1 VGLLHAAG
9 EVDAACIAVV
19 DAAGEVDAAT
29 PWDLG
34 MSVGGASSDGLTG
47 DVALHA
53 AGLADAPSV
62 CVHAGARVARKRWR
76 SGSRGGGWEWG
87 RGGRLAARGGRRRVR
102 QVEVG
107 GGAVSA

>member
-19 DAAGEVDAAT
+19 DTADEVDAAT
-29 PWDLG
+29 PWALG
-34 MSVGGASSDGLTG
+34 IPVDDASSEGLTG

-53 AGLADAPSV
+53 AGLADAP
-62 CVHAGARVARKRWR
+62 CVHADARVARKRWR
-76 SGSRGGGWEWG
+76 GGSRGRGWERG
-87 RGGRLAARGGRRRVR
+87 RGGRLAACDRRRRVR

-107 GGAVSA
+107 RGGGRA